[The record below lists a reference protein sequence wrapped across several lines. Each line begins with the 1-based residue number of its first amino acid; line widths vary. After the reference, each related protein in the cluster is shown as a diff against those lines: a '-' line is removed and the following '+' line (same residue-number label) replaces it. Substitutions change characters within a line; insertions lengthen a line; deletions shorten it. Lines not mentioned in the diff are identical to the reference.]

1 MLYVHQADLRLHP
14 LFLCKLQLDFVT
26 SVLLWGKSCLLP
38 TQPVHGHLLYHP
50 GFFLSANKSAPM
62 AELISEMP
70 LLEKGMCKLRHYKSV

>member
-50 GFFLSANKSAPM
+50 GFFSLSKQVSPH
-62 AELISEMP
+62 
-70 LLEKGMCKLRHYKSV
+70 G